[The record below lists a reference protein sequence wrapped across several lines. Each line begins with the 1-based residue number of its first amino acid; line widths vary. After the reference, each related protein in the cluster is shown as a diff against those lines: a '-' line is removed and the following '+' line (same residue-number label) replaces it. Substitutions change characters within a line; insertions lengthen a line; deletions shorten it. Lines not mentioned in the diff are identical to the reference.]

1 MGIAARSGSIF
12 GRGWKRKI
20 EARWKKGGR
29 EEEEEEGKGW
39 GWCYRY

>member
-1 MGIAARSGSIF
+1 MF
-12 GRGWKRKI
+12 GREWKRKI

-29 EEEEEEGKGW
+29 EEEEEEEEGKGW